1 MKEQATINFN
11 SLQKSGFFFTCFVF
25 TCCINMIAQP
35 GINIYTELGQNNISQ
50 RLYIK
55 SAALGNYNFGNN
67 ILSTGIQIE
76 LDKNNK
82 ISASGCTINASRYIT
97 LQRMVLELQG
107 FFTMTELSEI
117 IHETNWGILLN
128 IRRNH
133 FEIAIGSNFKT
144 YSFSGQARRVYNIMN
159 DAVSINE
166 AFNIIYS
173 FRYNVKPFD
182 NKWNIGWA
190 ITDID
195 YFQFSQETNPIFK
208 LNGYLKF
215 TDKMSINAA
224 LSYELAGFTNFAF
237 GYFGLNLKTGLT
249 WNF

>member
-1 MKEQATINFN
+1 M
-11 SLQKSGFFFTCFVF
+11 
-25 TCCINMIAQP
+25 AQP

-50 RLYIK
+50 GLYIK
-55 SAALGNYNFGNN
+55 SAALGDFNFGNN
-67 ILSTGIQIE
+67 ILSSGIQTN

-82 ISASGCTINASRYIT
+82 ILVSGYTINASRYLI
-97 LQRMVLELQG
+97 LQRMVVELQG

-117 IHETNWGILLN
+117 MHETNWGLLMK

-133 FEIAIGSNFKT
+133 FEMAIGSNFKT
-144 YSFSGQARRVYNIMN
+144 YSFSEQAQRVYKIMN

-166 AFNIIYS
+166 TFNIIYL
-173 FRYNVKPFD
+173 FRYNVMPSY

-195 YFQFSQETNPIFK
+195 YFRFNQETNPIFK
-208 LNGYLKF
+208 LNGYLRFSNKI
-215 TDKMSINAA
+215 SINAD
-224 LSYELAGFTNFAF
+224 LSYELAGFTNLAF
-237 GYFGLNLKTGLT
+237 VYFGLNLKTGLI

>member
-1 MKEQATINFN
+1 M
-11 SLQKSGFFFTCFVF
+11 
-25 TCCINMIAQP
+25 AQP

-50 RLYIK
+50 GLYFK
-55 SAALGNYNFGNN
+55 SAAMGDLNFGNN
-67 ILSTGIQIE
+67 ILSSGIQTS

-82 ISASGCTINASRYIT
+82 ILVSGYTINASRYLI
-97 LQRMVLELQG
+97 LQRMVVELQG

-117 IHETNWGILLN
+117 IHTTNWGILMK

-133 FEIAIGSNFKT
+133 FEMAIGSNFKT
-144 YSFSGQARRVYNIMN
+144 YSFSEQAQKAYNIMN

-166 AFNIIYS
+166 TFNIIYL
-173 FRYNVKPFD
+173 FRYNVKPSY

-195 YFQFSQETNPIFK
+195 YFQFNQETNPIFK
-208 LNGYLKF
+208 LNGYLRFSNKF
-215 TDKMSINAA
+215 SVNAD
-224 LSYELAGFTNFAF
+224 LSYELAGFTNLAF
-237 GYFGLNLKTGLT
+237 GYFGLNLKTGLI